1 MRLIG
6 CMKLLPG
13 DKEMIHWDF
22 NSLDHNLIIII
33 LRNSS
38 FTIRRSIQGNENKV
52 HIRLT
57 QIQNNLSF
65 TFG

>member
-22 NSLDHNLIIII
+22 NSLDHNLIITIW
-33 LRNSS
+33 RNP
-38 FTIRRSIQGNENKV
+38 
-52 HIRLT
+52 
-57 QIQNNLSF
+57 
-65 TFG
+65 